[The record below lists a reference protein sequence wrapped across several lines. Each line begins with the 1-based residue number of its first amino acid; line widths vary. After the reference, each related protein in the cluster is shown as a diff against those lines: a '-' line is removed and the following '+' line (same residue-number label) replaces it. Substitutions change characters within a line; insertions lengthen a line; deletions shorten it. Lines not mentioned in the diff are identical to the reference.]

1 MNTHHRLLA
10 VLGILVLV
18 LIASGLLM
26 PAASRGASR
35 PEVTL
40 TPTAFAYLPHIA
52 KAYPPPSADVAL
64 LLDISDSMA
73 SDTCGAGDYPCIH
86 ACDTATNVYNTDCHP
101 FQEVK
106 AAALQFLNSLSPG
119 VDRVAVITFALQV
132 GYCINPGDVWPD
144 CLASAYD
151 PANSKFGDKYVPL
164 TLDLNAAR
172 TFITNLDIAIPEW
185 AGDPPTYPIPPCPG
199 YDAAHNWDP
208 RQCTNTNMG
217 GAMHASATELLKEFD
232 PSYPGG
238 GPNHPS
244 KDHLRVIVL
253 LTDGPPN
260 ASGLGAEGPD
270 YGTGLQLGYC
280 PQSTWYAPP
289 PAGPFCR
296 AAFPGLTIETGR
308 HISTSVEYDAV
319 DYLLDWSDFVLLNPP
334 KGNGIVAYTI
344 GLGNQMTSVTL
355 GDPAIGEKV
364 LRYIAAA
371 GDDGNLATDPCS
383 GVSVGQSCGQY
394 SFALD
399 ASSLPDIVD
408 DIAAHI
414 QARLGR

>member
-119 VDRVAVITFALQV
+119 VDRVAVIPFALQV

-151 PANSKFGDKYVPL
+151 PSNGKNGDRYVPL
-164 TLDLNAAR
+164 TRRTELNR
-172 TFITNLDIAIPEW
+172 PSGRVVQPLGLGRGPFRL
-185 AGDPPTYPIPPCPG
+185 
-199 YDAAHNWDP
+199 
-208 RQCTNTNMG
+208 
-217 GAMHASATELLKEFD
+217 HASVI
-232 PSYPGG
+232 
-238 GPNHPS
+238 NHAGARSRVVTVPVR
-244 KDHLRVIVL
+244 LR
-253 LTDGPPN
+253 
-260 ASGLGAEGPD
+260 
-270 YGTGLQLGYC
+270 
-280 PQSTWYAPP
+280 
-289 PAGPFCR
+289 R
-296 AAFPGLTIETGR
+296 
-308 HISTSVEYDAV
+308 
-319 DYLLDWSDFVLLNPP
+319 
-334 KGNGIVAYTI
+334 
-344 GLGNQMTSVTL
+344 
-355 GDPAIGEKV
+355 
-364 LRYIAAA
+364 
-371 GDDGNLATDPCS
+371 
-383 GVSVGQSCGQY
+383 
-394 SFALD
+394 
-399 ASSLPDIVD
+399 
-408 DIAAHI
+408 
-414 QARLGR
+414 